1 MTPIFLIG
9 YMGSGKSTLGRK
21 LAQEMNVEFLDLDIL
36 IEKGLGLKI
45 NEIFLKK
52 GESFFRQKERDYL
65 TKYCLDTQSIVATGG
80 GTPCFFD
87 NNNIMN
93 SKGITIYLKV
103 SCHELVRRLQFNQNR
118 PLLFKNKLNLKDF
131 VNNQI
136 IERERH
142 YQKSQY
148 IIESDCIS
156 VNQIYDLLKNIL

>member
-21 LAQEMNVEFLDLDIL
+21 LAQAMNVEFLDLDIL

-45 NEIFLKK
+45 NEIFLQK
-52 GESFFRQKERDYL
+52 GEKFFREKERDYL
-65 TKYCLDTQSIVATGG
+65 TNYCFDRQAIVATGG
-80 GTPCFFD
+80 GTACFFD
-87 NNNIMN
+87 NNNRMN

-103 SCHELVRRLQFNQNR
+103 TCHELVRRLQFNDNR

-136 IERERH
+136 IERER
-142 YQKSQY
+142 YYKKSQY
-148 IIESDCIS
+148 TIESDCIS
-156 VNQIYDLLKNIL
+156 VHQVYDLLKKIL